1 MKTRATTIFNQLIF
15 NVAIPTLFALMVFA
29 LINFQHTHSTLVS
42 KNEER
47 NRLISEQVTNVIEFQ
62 DIAFDLIDQ
71 ELTRRLE
78 TLSDA
83 LVNRY
88 LVNTSGIEHADLF
101 TMASDLKM
109 DLRNEDIYI
118 VSRSGEVVNTTF
130 AEDWGLNLFSFGDKH
145 RKHLLHV
152 FDTGVFVPELF
163 TVEAKTLRPRKYS
176 YQTTR
181 DRNYIVE
188 LGVYSSKADEI
199 IEIIEKMKLKMIDRE
214 KGIIDVELFM
224 MADRPFSLNSNAL
237 LVPEHDTILYRTF
250 VDKDTVSVYEKTG
263 RSWLH
268 YQYIYMP
275 RLNTNLYEA
284 SVIRIISDRTTEKYL
299 FRTELFRFAI
309 ILALT
314 LALVTS
320 LIYRKTRVIT
330 SPIKKLVDSVD
341 RITNGHLTE
350 RAEVTGNNEITR
362 LSEKFNMMISQLE
375 SYYYELEEKVKER
388 TRKIENQKEEI
399 LKQRDELATMNCDLQ
414 KANTEIEE
422 QKKHIMDSIYYARRI
437 QTAILPSQGVLDKLL
452 PKSFI
457 FYLPKDIVSGDFYWV
472 HESEGHRMVAAVDC
486 TGHGVPGAFMSI
498 VGFNELNHAVNVAGA
513 LKASEILNEL
523 NRGVIETLN
532 EGVSSASIRDGMD
545 IALCVFPPEG
555 NNIYFAGANNPLII
569 IRNNEIIKVKGDRI
583 PIGAFEGLNPQSFTN
598 HEMEV
603 FPGDVLYLFSDGFA
617 DQFGGKENKKFLT
630 GRFQHLLLEIHHL
643 PPDRQKEELHRRLVE
658 WMGNN
663 AQVDD
668 ILVIGIII

>member
-29 LINFQHTHSTLVS
+29 LINFQHTHSTIVS

-71 ELTRRLE
+71 ELTRHLE

-145 RKHLLHV
+145 REHLLHV

-199 IEIIEKMKLKMIDRE
+199 IQIIEDMKLKMIDRE

-250 VDKDTVSVYEKTG
+250 VDKDTLSVYEKTG

-362 LSEKFNMMISQLE
+362 LSERFNMMIAQLE

-437 QTAILPSQGVLDKLL
+437 QTAILPSQVVLDKLL
-452 PKSFI
+452 PSSFI

-545 IALCVFPPEG
+545 IALCVFPPGG

-630 GRFQHLLLEIHHL
+630 GRSQHLLLEIHHL

-668 ILVIGIII
+668 I